1 MTDQMLKYSF
11 MPTLKIMSINRIDI
25 QELSAPHVILIPVR
39 SFSDSKSR
47 LTSILSPKQRT
58 DFIMKCTR
66 GVILAAGTIPALI
79 VTSDPEVH
87 DFAIGLGCSVIED
100 NGIGLNEVVQ
110 NAFESLR
117 LSGIQHVTIAHGD
130 LPLARDLTR
139 VFRRDEFT
147 IVPDRKHDGTNVMS
161 LPTLESFHFFYGP
174 MSFNLHV
181 KEAERL
187 NLRIN
192 VCEDPKLAMDVDT
205 PEDFQDLLA
214 VQRLGHSNSTS

>member
-1 MTDQMLKYSF
+1 MLKYSF

-47 LTSILSPKQRT
+47 LASILNAKQRT
-58 DFIMKCTR
+58 DFIIECTR
-66 GVILAAGTIPALI
+66 GVIAAAGSVPALI
-79 VTSDPEVH
+79 VTSDPEVN
-87 DFAIGLGCSVIED
+87 DFAVSLGCSVIKD
-100 NGIGLNEVVQ
+100 NGNGLNEVVQ
-110 NAFESLR
+110 NAFELLR

-139 VFRRDEFT
+139 VFRRGEFA

-161 LPTLESFHFFYGP
+161 LPTAESFKFSYGP

-187 NLRIN
+187 KLRIT

-214 VQRLGHSNSTS
+214 EQRLGLKDSTS

>member
-1 MTDQMLKYSF
+1 MLKYSF

-25 QELSAPHVILIPVR
+25 QELSAPHVILIPIR

-47 LTSILSPKQRT
+47 LTSILSPEERT
-58 DFIMKCTR
+58 DFIIKCAK
-66 GVILAAGTIPALI
+66 GVILATGTVPTVI

-87 DFAIGLGCSVIED
+87 DFAIGLGCYVIKD
-100 NGIGLNEVVQ
+100 NGVGLNDVVH
-110 NAFESLR
+110 NAFEFLR

-130 LPLARDLTR
+130 LPLARDLTS

-161 LPTLESFHFFYGP
+161 LPALESFQFSYGP
-174 MSFNLHV
+174 MSFNRHLR
-181 KEAERL
+181 EAERL
-187 NLRIN
+187 KLRIT
-192 VCEDPKLAMDVDT
+192 VYEDPKLAMDVDT

-214 VQRLGHSNSTS
+214 VERLGRPNSTS